1 MKMQRVKQLLAA
13 SGLALAALSL
23 PASAQPTALVGGSVV
38 NLDGGRA
45 LENAVV
51 LVDGERIVA
60 VGSRESISIPTD
72 ATIIDASGKW
82 IVPGLMNMHVH
93 LGLKLPGAASVAL
106 QNESEAELALRM
118 AENAK
123 LSLMSGTTTIRA
135 PGDRGLAI
143 FAVDKA
149 IRRGEIPGPRIHSA
163 GMPLAPTG
171 GHGTDHGEVGVDGP
185 DEVTRAAR
193 EQLRAGAT
201 WLKLMISKGIASPA
215 GSIAASDMTIEEM
228 RAAVD
233 VAHRAGFKVTAH
245 SGSPA
250 ATLEALDAG
259 VDCFEHGY
267 YLNQEVFRKMK
278 RAGAWYVPTIV
289 VSQAGAME
297 FFAKI
302 GSPQWYLDRAAS
314 VGKVHWNALQTAIE
328 EGVNIAMGS
337 DQFPFEP
344 NEGTVA
350 SVREIELYVDA
361 GMTTRQ
367 ALRSATIETARMLG
381 VDDEVGT
388 ISEGKYADLLLLDSD
403 PIADISALRSIGLVM
418 KGGAVVRNDW
428 HL

>member
-1 MKMQRVKQLLAA
+1 MTTGIVKQLLAA
-13 SGLALAALSL
+13 TGLALASLAL
-23 PASAQPTALVGGSVV
+23 PASAALTALVGGSVV
-38 NLDGGRA
+38 NLDNGAA
-45 LENAVV
+45 LDNAVV
-51 LVDGERIVA
+51 LVDGERIAA
-60 VGSRESISIPTD
+60 VGSRGDVAIPAD
-72 ATIIDASGKW
+72 ARVIDASGKW

-93 LGLKLPGAASVAL
+93 LGLKLPGAASMAL
-106 QNESEAELALRM
+106 QHESEAELALRM
-118 AENAK
+118 AENGR
-123 LSLMSGTTTIRA
+123 LSLLSGTTTIRA
-135 PGDRGLAI
+135 PGDRGHAI

-149 IRRGEIPGPRIHSA
+149 IRRGEIPGPRIHAA
-163 GMPLAPTG
+163 GLPLAPTG
-171 GHGTDHGEVGVDGP
+171 GHGTSHGEVGVDGP
-185 DEVTRAAR
+185 DEVTRMAR
-193 EQLRAGAT
+193 EQISAGAT

-215 GSIAASDMTIEEM
+215 GSIAASDMTLEEM

-245 SGSPA
+245 SGSPE
-250 ATLEALDAG
+250 ATLEALEAG

-289 VSQAGAME
+289 VSQVGALE
-297 FFAKI
+297 FFQKI

-314 VGKVHWNALQTAIE
+314 VGKVHWKALQTAID

-361 GMTTRQ
+361 GMTPLR
-367 ALRSATIETARMLG
+367 ALRSATVETARLLG
-381 VDDEVGT
+381 VEGEVGT
-388 ISEGKYADLLLLDSD
+388 ISEGKYADLLLLESN

-428 HL
+428 NL

>member
-1 MKMQRVKQLLAA
+1 MKMQKVKHLLAA
-13 SGLALAALSL
+13 SAVTLAGLSL
-23 PASAQPTALVGGSVV
+23 PASAQLTALVGGSVV
-38 NLDGGRA
+38 NLDGGAA

-51 LVDGERIVA
+51 LVDGERIAA
-60 VGSRESISIPTD
+60 VGSRDDVTIPDD
-72 ATIIDASGKW
+72 ANVIDASGKW

-106 QNESEAELALRM
+106 QHESEAELALRM
-118 AENAK
+118 AHNAK
-123 LSLMSGTTTIRA
+123 LSLLSGTTTIRA
-135 PGDRGLAI
+135 PGDSSLGVI
-143 FAVDKA
+143 AVDKA
-149 IRRGEIPGPRIHSA
+149 IRRGELPGPRIHSA
-163 GMPLAPTG
+163 GVPLAPTG

-185 DEVTRAAR
+185 DDVTRKAR

-215 GSIAASDMTIEEM
+215 GSIAASDMTLAEM

-245 SGSPA
+245 SGSPE
-250 ATLEALDAG
+250 ATLEALEAG

-297 FFAKI
+297 FFEKI

-314 VGKVHWNALQTAIE
+314 VGKVHWKALETAIE

-367 ALRSATIETARMLG
+367 ALRSATVETARLLG
-381 VDDEVGT
+381 VDEEVGT
-388 ISEGKYADLLLLDSD
+388 ISEGKYADLLLLDAD

-418 KGGAVVRNDW
+418 KGGAIVRNDW
-428 HL
+428 NL